1 MGALASYPQELE
13 SGGDLSHQ
21 YQDTQLGKDAHRHT
35 DWKGEWLLCA
45 KVPGFSAAPLDAP
58 PPESIP
64 AIEGGCFLG
73 WSCLLSFNHTVIGV
87 SPLIRTHSLK
97 KKYTPFSYIIISY
110 EYNPV

>member
-45 KVPGFSAAPLDAP
+45 KVPGFSAAPLDCPSTRKHSSNRRRLLFGLELPTLIQSHSHWGVAAHQNSQP
-58 PPESIP
+58 KKESVHP
-64 AIEGGCFLG
+64 
-73 WSCLLSFNHTVIGV
+73 SHT
-87 SPLIRTHSLK
+87 
-97 KKYTPFSYIIISY
+97 
-110 EYNPV
+110 